1 MYYLTRIFI
10 RSTRDVYRQ
19 DKRFAGHSKWANIRH
34 TKAEKDGEKSAM
46 IQSYVKRMKV
56 AIAEGKSAKP
66 LDNLKLAQIIEEARS
81 KCVPIA
87 TINGT
92 LEKAEKS
99 KTATQSEIVDFK
111 GPGNAKFAVK
121 ILSDNLCA
129 VRMNLNTVFRKLNC
143 TGGEGKIKSIFHHQG
158 FIITDAKDSLDNA
171 TDDAITV
178 GAEEV
183 EEFQENDKTY
193 YKFICDPAQLGRVA
207 SQIKKLNYNII
218 TTDDELLP
226 KVTSTLDTE
235 TLKTIEKLFEKLK
248 EIDEVVSVF
257 HNIVDADDSNES

>member
-1 MYYLTRIFI
+1 MYHLTRLCA

-19 DKRFAGHSKWANIRH
+19 EKRFAGHSKWANIRH

-81 KCVPIA
+81 KCVPLA

-99 KTATQSEIVDFK
+99 KTATQSEIVDFR

-143 TGGEGKIKSIFHHQG
+143 TG
-158 FIITDAKDSLDNA
+158 FIITEAKDNLDTA

-183 EEFQENDKTY
+183 EEYQENNKTY
-193 YKFICDPAQLGRVA
+193 YKFTCDPAQVGRVA
-207 SQIKKLNYNII
+207 SQIRKLNYNIL
-218 TTDDELLP
+218 TMDDELLP
-226 KVTSTLDTE
+226 KVTSTLDEE

-257 HNIVDADDSNES
+257 HNIVEADGSNESKS